1 MLKTRKNQKG
11 FTLTELII
19 VIVIIGILAAVLIPT
34 LSSYVTRAKKS
45 AAEQNAVAMYHD
57 WVALESNNFSDE
69 EMAELLVAEYYVQA
83 GSYYVHIKNG
93 GVITADT
100 SSAVSAKTVF
110 DAATLTFIY
119 TSATPT
125 NEQIKAAGFVASD
138 FEGKYISLS
147 KSGSTF
153 TAKAKIADN

>member
-57 WVALESNNFSDE
+57 WIALESNNFTDE

-100 SSAVSAKTVF
+100 KTDGEIVTSF
-110 DAATLTFIY
+110 NAADNIFVY
-119 TSATPT
+119 GEDPQSG
-125 NEQIKAAGFVASD
+125 QINAEGFVSSSYA
-138 FEGKYISLS
+138 EKYISLS
-147 KSGSTF
+147 KEGATF
-153 TAKAKIADN
+153 TANAKINE